1 MESKI
6 FNKIN
11 IMKKTIARLKKTIS
25 SAILVVTD
33 LANQY
38 EYKQDS
44 TWFEYSTKE
53 DYTRSFE
60 EDQGTYCEDCIDE
73 RETDILINEDN
84 SITFPDDFE
93 NLIQSVE
100 TSKEHDGFLH
110 CDSCGEIIECG
121 ILWSPQDFEHWTD
134 LDGENW
140 KKCKNNSK
148 HYYQIYTILKECGEE
163 SEYASECLII
173 AEKVL
178 KYW

>member
-1 MESKI
+1 MKSEI
-6 FNKIN
+6 FNKTN
-11 IMKKTIARLKKTIS
+11 KMKKELETIS

-44 TWFEYSTKE
+44 DWFEYRTKE
-53 DYTRSFE
+53 DYTMSFE
-60 EDQGTYCEDCIDE
+60 EDQGTYCEDCSEARKEEVLQDVEIK
-73 RETDILINEDN
+73 LP
-84 SITFPDDFE
+84 SDFE
-93 NLIQSVE
+93 ELIISTE
-100 TSKEHDGFLH
+100 YSKEHDGFLH

-121 ILWSPQDFEHWTD
+121 ILWSSQDFEHWTD

-140 KKCKNNSK
+140 INCRNNSV
-148 HYYQIYTILKECGEE
+148 HYYQIYKILKECGEE